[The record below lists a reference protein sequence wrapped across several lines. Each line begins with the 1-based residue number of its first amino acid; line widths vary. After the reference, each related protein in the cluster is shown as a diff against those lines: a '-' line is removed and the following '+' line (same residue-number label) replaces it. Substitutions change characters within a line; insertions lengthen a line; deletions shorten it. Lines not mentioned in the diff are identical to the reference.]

1 MQKKLTPLLCSLIFF
16 AFLLYPSLVISG
28 ASEGVLLW
36 FYTVLPNLFPFFVI
50 TNLLISTGGFQ
61 VISHIFAP
69 LCSKCFKVSAD
80 GVIVILGG
88 FLCGYPM
95 GAKMVADLFQ
105 RARISE
111 QEGNYLLSFC
121 NNASPMFIVGFF
133 VTQKLKI
140 PSLALPSLLILF
152 LSPIF
157 CSFVFRKHYIKGQQ
171 KMGRLRCEKKVQL
184 SSVGFWEYFDLA
196 IWNGMETILKIGGYI
211 IFFSILAKLC
221 NHLPLSG
228 NLWRHIL
235 VPSLEITNGLS
246 LLEDADLLFEQKY
259 ILMMAQLSFGGF
271 CAMFQTRC
279 VLKEFDFSMCLYII
293 EKLVTATV
301 TSLLSC
307 LYLIIFT
314 KFSL

>member
-1 MQKKLTPLLCSLIFF
+1 MQKNLTPLLCSLVFF

-36 FYTVLPNLFPFFVI
+36 FYTGLPNLFPFFVI

-80 GVIVILGG
+80 GAIVILGG

-95 GAKMVADLFQ
+95 GAKMTADLFQ
-105 RARISE
+105 KSRISE

-121 NNASPMFIVGFF
+121 NNASPMFIIGFF

-157 CSFVFRKHYIKGQQ
+157 CSFFFRKFHIKEQ
-171 KMGRLRCEKKVQL
+171 KIVGTLNQGKKVRL
-184 SSVGFWEYFDLA
+184 PSRDFIGCFDFA

-221 NHLPLSG
+221 SSLPISG
-228 NLWRHIL
+228 DLWKHIL
-235 VPSLEITNGLS
+235 VPSLEITNGLT
-246 LLEDADLLFEQKY
+246 LLEEADLFVSQKY

-271 CAMFQTRC
+271 CAIFQTRC
-279 VLKEFDFSMCLYII
+279 VLNEFDFSLGCYII
-293 EKLVTATV
+293 EKLVTAAV

-307 LYLIIFT
+307 LYLIVFA
-314 KFSL
+314 KFRF